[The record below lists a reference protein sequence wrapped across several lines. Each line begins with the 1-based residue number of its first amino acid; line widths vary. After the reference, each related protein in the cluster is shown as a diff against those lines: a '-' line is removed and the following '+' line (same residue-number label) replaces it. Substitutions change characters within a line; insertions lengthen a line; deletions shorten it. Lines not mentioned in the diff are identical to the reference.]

1 MSGKDVSYNDEDQTL
16 KMYLRGRPI
25 ILAAPSDVAETYDIN
40 AVGPEPSKKLELEWV
55 YGYRGKD
62 CRSNLYVLPTGE
74 LVYFVAAV
82 AVLHNVEENTQ
93 RHYVGHTDDIKSL
106 TVHPNNVLIA
116 TGQCAGH
123 DKSTASPHVRIW
135 DSGTLET
142 KVILEDNFTN
152 SVCCLSFSKADDG
165 SLLVTVDDSND
176 HVISIWNWEKNH
188 KITATKCSTETI
200 VAAEFH
206 PADDKVIVTCGKSH
220 VGFWKFDDDSL
231 SRKMGIFGGNEK
243 PKFVNC
249 VGFLGTGEVVTGDS
263 NGNVIVWGVGTNT
276 IAKFIGNV
284 HDGSIFCICVLK
296 DGRVIT
302 GGGKDACLKYFDS
315 DMEKTD
321 EEAKIEGN
329 FGGIR
334 TIAEDNE
341 CKLFIGTTRNCILHG
356 PTEFKPLVIG
366 HSDEL
371 WALAADPK
379 SGQFV
384 TAAQD
389 KYVRVWSSDA
399 KEMVLSKELED
410 QAQSAAYNPE
420 STEIAVGCVNGK
432 WLVLNA
438 ENLDIIAEFT
448 DGEEPIQVIQYA
460 PNGNMVAIGSRD
472 NYVYIYE
479 RSDDSTYNKL
489 GKCVGESGSSG
500 HSSYITH
507 VDWSADNQYIRTNSG
522 DYELLYWNAETRK
535 QETRSSS
542 MRDVE
547 WATNTC
553 TITFNTVGIW
563 PPDADG
569 TDINAC
575 DRSHNSELLASVDDF
590 GKVNLYPYPVMQPQ
604 ALHSSY
610 GGHSSH
616 VTNVAFLH
624 DDSKA
629 ITTGGKD
636 TAILQ
641 WNVV

>member
-1 MSGKDVSYNDEDQTL
+1 MLSRKRKDVSYNDEDQTL

-25 ILAAPSDVAETYDIN
+25 NLAVPTDVAENYDIN
-40 AVGPEPSKKLELEWV
+40 AVGPAPSKELELEWV
-55 YGYRGKD
+55 YGYRGRD

-82 AVLHNVEENTQ
+82 VVLHNVEENTQ
-93 RHYVGHTDDIKSL
+93 RHYIGHTDDIKSL
-106 TVHPNNVLIA
+106 ALHPNNVLIA

-135 DSGTLET
+135 DSETLET
-142 KVILEDNFTN
+142 KMILEDSFIN
-152 SVCCLSFSKADDG
+152 SVCCLSFSKTDDG
-165 SLLVTVDDSND
+165 ALLVAVDDSND
-176 HVISIWNWEKNH
+176 HVISVWNWEKKD
-188 KITATKCSTETI
+188 KITESRCSTETI

-206 PADDKVIVTCGKSH
+206 PIDENVIVTCGKSH
-220 VGFWKFDDDSL
+220 VGFWKFENNSL
-231 SRKMGIFGGNEK
+231 SKKMGIFGKHEK
-243 PKFVNC
+243 PKFINC
-249 VGFLGTGEVVTGDS
+249 LAFLASGQVVTGDS
-263 NGNVIVWGVGTNT
+263 NGNLAVWGAGTNT
-276 IAKFIGNV
+276 IANFLTNV
-284 HDGSIFCICVLK
+284 HDGSIFCINVLK
-296 DGRVIT
+296 NENIVT

-315 DMEKTD
+315 NMEKTD
-321 EEAKIEGN
+321 EEQQIEGN

-334 TIAEDNE
+334 MIAEANDSN
-341 CKLFIGTTRNCILHG
+341 LFIGTTKNCILQG
-356 PTEFKPLVIG
+356 SNDFKPLVIG

-371 WALAADPK
+371 WALATNPK
-379 SGQFV
+379 SDQFV

-389 KYVRVWSSDA
+389 KHLRVWSSA
-399 KEMVLSKELED
+399 TKEMVLGKDLED

-420 STEIAVGCVNGK
+420 STEIAVGCVTGK

-438 ENLDIIAEFT
+438 DNLEVIAEFT
-448 DGEEPIQVIQYA
+448 DGDEPIQVIQYA
-460 PNGNMVAIGSRD
+460 PNGNLVAIGSRD
-472 NYVYIYE
+472 NFVYIYE
-479 RSDDSTYNKL
+479 RTEDSTYNKL
-489 GKCVGESGSSG
+489 GKCVG

-507 VDWSADNQYIRTNSG
+507 IDWSSDSQYIRTNSG

-563 PPDADG
+563 PPEADG
-569 TDINAC
+569 TDINGC
-575 DRSHNSELLASVDDF
+575 NRSHNSELLASVDDF
-590 GKVNLYPYPVMQPQ
+590 GKVNLYSYPVMQPQ
-604 ALHSSY
+604 ALYSSY

-616 VTNVAFLH
+616 VTNVAFVH
-624 DDSKA
+624 DDSKV

-641 WNVV
+641 WNV